1 MVAASTATTTLWYPR
16 AALPYLSV
24 LYAERVVL
32 RQPLAS
38 IRMWCTVSFVPPLP
52 IVMRPSHSETDR
64 RSMRLR
70 IWLKLGT
77 RNFPLASFLSIP
89 SICRSCAPVAA
100 LYTAIALNISSLKT
114 YGRPFLPL
122 FFSSTP
128 PNSVSASNSIT

>member
-1 MVAASTATTTLWYPR
+1 MSASTATTTLWYPR

-38 IRMWCTVSFVPPLP
+38 IRMWCTVYFGPSLP
-52 IVMRPSHSETDR
+52 IVMWPSHSETDR

-77 RNFPLASFLSIP
+77 RNLPSAFFLSIP
-89 SICRSCAPVAA
+89 SSWRSFAPVAA
-100 LYTAIALNISSLKT
+100 LYMAIALNTSSLKT
-114 YGRPFLPL
+114 YGRPFLPS

-128 PNSVSASNSIT
+128 PNSVSAVISST